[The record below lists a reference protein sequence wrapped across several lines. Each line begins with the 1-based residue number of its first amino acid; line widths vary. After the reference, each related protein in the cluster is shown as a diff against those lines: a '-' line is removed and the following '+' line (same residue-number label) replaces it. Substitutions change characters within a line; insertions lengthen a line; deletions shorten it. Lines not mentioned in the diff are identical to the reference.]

1 MFWLGITALLIAA
14 VLWLLLYP
22 KLNIIIEYRGGK
34 VKMIFKS
41 LLFKFTL
48 DDENLKNFGGN
59 KKKNKVVEQKAET
72 SDGKSVD
79 GFFAKVEKFKTQYHE
94 VKEIIDAVLDYAGSR
109 AEVSDIFI
117 RCSFGT
123 GDAAQTGIAYGAI
136 WTLISNIYAY
146 LCRYV
151 RIEFP
156 QVELAPAYNE
166 KTFEI
171 EAEGIIKMRT
181 AHIILAGLRVLRLY
195 TKHKKEKGEV

>member
-1 MFWLGITALLIAA
+1 MFWLGIIALLLAA

-41 LLFKFTL
+41 LLFKFTF
-48 DDENLKNFGGN
+48 DNEKLKNFGGKKTNN
-59 KKKNKVVEQKAET
+59 KTQN
-72 SDGKSVD
+72 DKSVNS
-79 GFFAKVEKFKTQYHE
+79 FLAKIKKFKAQYQE
-94 VKEIIDAVLDYAGSR
+94 VKEVVNAVFDYAGSR

-146 LCRYV
+146 LCRYIK
-151 RIEFP
+151 IEFP
-156 QVELAPAYNE
+156 HVELAPAYNE

>member
-22 KLNIIIEYRGGK
+22 KLNIIIEYHGGK

-48 DDENLKNFGGN
+48 DNEKLKNFGGKKTNN
-59 KKKNKVVEQKAET
+59 KTQN
-72 SDGKSVD
+72 DKSVD
-79 GFFAKVEKFKTQYHE
+79 SFFAKIRKFKVQYQE
-94 VKEIIDAVLDYAGSR
+94 VKEVVNAVFDYAGRR
-109 AEVSDIFI
+109 AEVCDIFI

-146 LCRYV
+146 LCRYI

-166 KTFEI
+166 KAFEI

-195 TKHKKEKGEV
+195 TKHKKEKGEN